1 MNNSIEQSK
10 ITERTEQINKFAS
23 LVDSFNKN
31 AINRETFMAEL
42 SKIEQI
48 EWSKENLFNQLIG
61 YCVLGDAYGILKTR
75 ELDFRKAYYNNEYV
89 YKEVSYYHNV
99 QYLITRVKRE
109 EWAALYLSAFR
120 TSCRAYLCL
129 ANAYDHLGRF
139 CEAQQYFR
147 MAMLDTCNTQEVERN
162 QGFAYANMHAFWTEE
177 EPFVVRK
184 AQQIIKK
191 YQQFYDS
198 FSPHFRKICS
208 WLSPSFDAPLIDYA
222 NIKDG
227 EYEKWICQHYL
238 RINRYNDVEPD
249 SMLSLYDNVKLPDIV
264 DTPEKKALYESCFEE
279 IKGSFISTRKM
290 LYTIIDDDENGMNM
304 EMLKMAYKNFYSTF
318 DKIAMFL
325 SNYIDIR
332 LKSHEIDFAKIWNC
346 KNGDIRSEILAY
358 SQNMPLLGLYNIK
371 LGVYGMKTDWYVVDE
386 QTKDLKMLRNYMEHK
401 SIIIKDGPMSRTEY
415 QLTISK
421 KELELNTI
429 RLAQLVRCAIIYLC
443 NFICMQNMTNITHK
457 RY

>member
-1 MNNSIEQSK
+1 M
-10 ITERTEQINKFAS
+10 
-23 LVDSFNKN
+23 
-31 AINRETFMAEL
+31 
-42 SKIEQI
+42 
-48 EWSKENLFNQLIG
+48 
-61 YCVLGDAYGILKTR
+61 
-75 ELDFRKAYYNNEYV
+75 
-89 YKEVSYYHNV
+89 
-99 QYLITRVKRE
+99 ITRVKRE
-109 EWAALYLSAFR
+109 EWAALYLTAFR

-147 MAMLDTCNTQEVERN
+147 MAMLDTNNIQKVERN

-184 AQQIIKK
+184 AQQIIRK

-198 FSPHFRKICS
+198 FSPHFRQICS
-208 WLSPSFDAPLIDYA
+208 WPSSSFDATLIDYD

-238 RINRYNDVEPD
+238 RINRYNDIEPD

-332 LKSHEIDFAKIWNC
+332 LKSYEIDFAKIWNC

-371 LGVYGMKTDWYVVDE
+371 LDVYGMKTDWYVVDE
-386 QTKDLKMLRNYMEHK
+386 QTKDLKILRNYMEHK
-401 SIIIKDGPMSRTEY
+401 SIIIKDEPMSRTEY

-429 RLAQLVRCAIIYLC
+429 RLAQLVRCAVIYLC
-443 NFICMQNMTNITHK
+443 NFVLHAEYDK
-457 RY
+457 HHP

>member
-23 LVDSFNKN
+23 LVDLFNKN

-139 CEAQQYFR
+139 CEAQQYYR

-184 AQQIIKK
+184 AQQLIRK

-198 FSPHFRKICS
+198 FLPHFRQICS
-208 WLSPSFDAPLIDYA
+208 WPSPSFDAPLIDYD

-238 RINRYNDVEPD
+238 RINRYNDVED

-332 LKSHEIDFAKIWNC
+332 LKSYEIDFAKIWNC

-371 LGVYGMKTDWYVVDE
+371 LDVYGMRTDWYVVDE

-401 SIIIKDGPMSRTEY
+401 SIIIKDEPMSRTEY

-443 NFICMQNMTNITHK
+443 NFVLHAEYDK
-457 RY
+457 HHP

>member
-1 MNNSIEQSK
+1 MKYSIEQSE
-10 ITERTEQINKFAS
+10 ITERTDQINQFAL
-23 LVDSFNKN
+23 LVDKY
-31 AINRETFMAEL
+31 NRNDIDIEKFISEL
-42 SKIEQI
+42 DKIEKTD
-48 EWSKENLFNQLIG
+48 WTKENLFNQLLG
-61 YCVLGDAYGILKTR
+61 YSVLGDAYGALKR
-75 ELDFRKAYYNNEYV
+75 RNLDYARAYYTNEYV
-89 YKEVSYYHNV
+89 YKEISYYHNV
-99 QYLITRVKRE
+99 QYLITRVRKE
-109 EWAALYLSAFR
+109 EWAALYVAAF
-120 TSCRAYLCL
+120 TISCRAYLCL

-139 CEAQQYFR
+139 CEAQQYYR
-147 MAMLDTCNTQEVERN
+147 MALIDAHNTKEVEIN
-162 QGFAYANMHAFWTEE
+162 QGFAYANMHTFWTKE
-177 EPFVVRK
+177 EPFIIRK
-184 AQQIIKK
+184 AQMMMRK
-191 YQQFYDS
+191 YPQAYYML
-198 FSPHFRKICS
+198 PHFNS
-208 WLSPSFDAPLIDYA
+208 MLTWTVPSSDAPSIDFTT
-222 NIKDG
+222 IPDG
-227 EYEKWICQHYL
+227 EYEKWVCKNYL
-238 RINRYNDVEPD
+238 RINRFNDVEPD

-290 LYTIIDDDENGMNM
+290 LYTIIYDDENGMNM

-332 LKSHEIDFAKIWNC
+332 LKSYEIDFAKIWNC

-371 LGVYGMKTDWYVVDE
+371 LDVYGMKTDWYVVDE

-401 SIIIKDGPMSRTEY
+401 SIIIKDEPMSRTEY

-443 NFICMQNMTNITHK
+443 NFVLHAEYDK
-457 RY
+457 HHP

>member
-23 LVDSFNKN
+23 LVDLFNKN

-61 YCVLGDAYGILKTR
+61 YCVLGDAYGILKNR
-75 ELDFRKAYYNNEYV
+75 ELDFRKSYYNNEYV

-99 QYLITRVKRE
+99 QYLITRVKKE
-109 EWAALYLSAFR
+109 EWAALYLTAFR

-139 CEAQQYFR
+139 SEAQQYYR
-147 MAMLDTCNTQEVERN
+147 MALQDSYNIPNVEVN
-162 QGFAYANMHAFWTEE
+162 QGFAYANMHSFWFEE
-177 EPFVVRK
+177 EPFIIRK
-184 AQQIIKK
+184 AQQIIRK
-191 YQQFYDS
+191 YQQTFDS
-198 FSPHFRKICS
+198 LSPYFRQICS
-208 WLSPSFDAPLIDYA
+208 WSSPSLDAPLVDYH
-222 NIKDG
+222 NIQDG
-227 EYEKWICQHYL
+227 EYEKWICHHYL
-238 RINRYNDVEPD
+238 RINRFNDVEPD
-249 SMLSLYDNVKLPDIV
+249 SMLSLCDNVKLPVIV
-264 DTPEKKALYESCFEE
+264 DTLEKKALYESTFEE
-279 IKGSFISTRKM
+279 IKGSYISTRKI
-290 LYTIIDDDENGMNM
+290 LYTIINEYKNSMNM
-304 EMLKMAYKNFYSTF
+304 EMLKMAYKNFYSIF

-325 SNYIDIR
+325 SNYLDIK
-332 LKSHEIDFAKIWNC
+332 LKSYEVDFAKIWNC
-346 KNGDIRSEILAY
+346 KNGDIRQEILAH

-371 LGVYGMKTDWYVVDE
+371 LDVYGMMKTDWYVVDE

-401 SIIIKDGPMSRTEY
+401 SIIINDAPMSRTEY

-421 KELELNTI
+421 QELELNTI

-443 NFICMQNMTNITHK
+443 NLVMYEEYDKLHL
-457 RY
+457 

>member
-208 WLSPSFDAPLIDYA
+208 WPSPSFDAPLIDYA

-238 RINRYNDVEPD
+238 RINRYNDVETD

-371 LGVYGMKTDWYVVDE
+371 LDVYGMKTDWYVVDE

-401 SIIIKDGPMSRTEY
+401 SIIIKDEPMSRTEY

-443 NFICMQNMTNITHK
+443 NFILHAEYDK
-457 RY
+457 HHP

>member
-1 MNNSIEQSK
+1 M
-10 ITERTEQINKFAS
+10 
-23 LVDSFNKN
+23 
-31 AINRETFMAEL
+31 
-42 SKIEQI
+42 
-48 EWSKENLFNQLIG
+48 
-61 YCVLGDAYGILKTR
+61 
-75 ELDFRKAYYNNEYV
+75 
-89 YKEVSYYHNV
+89 
-99 QYLITRVKRE
+99 ITRVKRE
-109 EWAALYLSAFR
+109 EWAALYLTAFR

-139 CEAQQYFR
+139 CEAQQFYR

-177 EPFVVRK
+177 EPFIVRK
-184 AQQIIKK
+184 AQQIIRK

-198 FSPHFRKICS
+198 LFPHFRQICS
-208 WLSPSFDAPLIDYA
+208 WPSPSFDAPLIDYD
-222 NIKDG
+222 NIQDG

-264 DTPEKKALYESCFEE
+264 DIPEKKALYESCFEE

-332 LKSHEIDFAKIWNC
+332 LKSYEIDFAKIWNC

-371 LGVYGMKTDWYVVDE
+371 LDVYGMKTDWYVVDE

-415 QLTISK
+415 QLIISK

-443 NFICMQNMTNITHK
+443 NFVLHAEYDK
-457 RY
+457 HHL

>member
-23 LVDSFNKN
+23 LVDLFNKN

-42 SKIEQI
+42 SKVEQI

-109 EWAALYLSAFR
+109 EWAALYLNAFR
-120 TSCRAYLCL
+120 ASCRAYLCL

-139 CEAQQYFR
+139 CEAQQYYR
-147 MAMLDTCNTQEVERN
+147 MALLDSTNTQEVERN
-162 QGFAYANMHAFWTEE
+162 QGFSYANMHAFWPEE
-177 EPFVVRK
+177 EPFIVRK
-184 AQQIIKK
+184 AQQIIRK
-191 YQQFYDS
+191 YQQFFDGH
-198 FSPHFRKICS
+198 SPYFRQICS
-208 WLSPSFDAPLIDYA
+208 WSSPSFDAPLIDYD
-222 NIKDG
+222 NIQDG

-238 RINRYNDVEPD
+238 RINRFNDVEPD
-249 SMLSLYDNVKLPDIV
+249 SMLSLHDNVKLPVIV
-264 DTPEKKALYESCFEE
+264 DTSEKKALYESTFEE
-279 IKGSFISTRKM
+279 IKGSFISTRKL
-290 LYTIIDDDENGMNM
+290 LYSIINEDKNSMNI
-304 EMLKMAYKNFYSTF
+304 ELLKMAYKNFYSIF

-325 SNYIDIR
+325 SNYLDVK
-332 LKSHEIDFAKIWNC
+332 LKSYEVDFAKIWNC
-346 KNGDIRSEILAY
+346 KNGDIRQEILEH

-371 LGVYGMKTDWYVVDE
+371 LDVYGMKTDWYVVDE

-415 QLTISK
+415 QLIISK

-443 NFICMQNMTNITHK
+443 NFVLHAEYDK
-457 RY
+457 HHL